1 VLDVQV
7 LDDARAA
14 SLVRGALLVALREPI
29 SSTSLATSVGLTRQR
44 VRYHLK
50 VLEEGGLVVQVG
62 ERQWGGITERLLI
75 ATARSYVVSVEALG
89 DLAGGPARV
98 RDRPS
103 ANYLIALAAQAI
115 RDVNALMRRAE
126 VEHRPLATLSLET
139 TIRFATPADRAR
151 FADEIS
157 ATIREIAARY
167 HQSSSRRGR
176 DHRLVLLVHPTTEE
190 AVGS

>member
-115 RDVNALMRRAE
+115 RDVNALMRRA
-126 VEHRPLATLSLET
+126 
-139 TIRFATPADRAR
+139 
-151 FADEIS
+151 
-157 ATIREIAARY
+157 
-167 HQSSSRRGR
+167 
-176 DHRLVLLVHPTTEE
+176 
-190 AVGS
+190 